1 MDALMDPGMLAVLA
15 AFAAGGLLKGA
26 IGAGVP
32 VVVIPIM
39 TLAYDVRFAV
49 SVFVIP
55 ALLSNAWQI
64 WQFRRAM
71 LARGFLLRLAG
82 GAAVGALV
90 GSVMLAALPAEV
102 LTVFLALLTL
112 SYVAF
117 RFARPGWVMPF
128 AQADRLALP
137 VGGLAGILQG
147 SAGISAPVSLT
158 FVNAMGLERPAF
170 IATVSVLFTA
180 MACVQFP
187 SLLALG
193 LLTPERMGISLL
205 ACIPLFGATPVGAWM
220 ARYMSREAFDKVILA
235 LLVVIAAR
243 LLWAVFVG

>member
-1 MDALMDPGMLAVLA
+1 MVLA

-32 VVVIPIM
+32 VVVIPTM
-39 TLAYDVRFAV
+39 TLIYDVRFAV
-49 SVFVIP
+49 AVFVIP
-55 ALLSNAWQI
+55 ALLSNLWQV
-64 WQFRRAM
+64 WQFRASMMPRD
-71 LARGFLLRLAG
+71 FLIRLAG

-90 GSVMLAALPAEV
+90 GSIMLASLPAQV
-102 LTVFLALLTL
+102 LTAFLALLTL

-117 RFARPGWVMPF
+117 RFARPGWQLPYP
-128 AQADRLALP
+128 QAHRLALP
-137 VGGLAGILQG
+137 MGGLAGILQG

-158 FVNAMGLERPAF
+158 FVNSMGLDRAPF
-170 IATVSVLFTA
+170 IATISVLFTS
-180 MACVQFP
+180 MALVQFP

-205 ACIPLFGATPVGAWM
+205 ACLPLFGAMPVGAWL
-220 ARYMSREAFDKVILA
+220 ARFMSRETFDRVILG

-243 LLWAVFVG
+243 LLWAVFAG